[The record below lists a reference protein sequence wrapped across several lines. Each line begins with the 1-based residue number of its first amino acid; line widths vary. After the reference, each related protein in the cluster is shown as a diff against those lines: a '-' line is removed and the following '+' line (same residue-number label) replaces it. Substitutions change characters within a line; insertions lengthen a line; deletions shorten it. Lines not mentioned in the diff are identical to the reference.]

1 MILRDYQ
8 TKIITDLRKAFNSG
22 YKSPVVVL
30 GCGGGKSIV
39 CANIARM
46 ATDKG
51 NRVLFLVHRI
61 ELIEQIQDT
70 FNNCGVNMELC
81 DIAMVQSGKKYT
93 ADYKMIITDES
104 HHSVCTTYKN
114 IYNRYPNALRVNVTA
129 TPCRADNR
137 GLGETCDYLLETVST
152 KWLIANKY
160 LAPYEYYT
168 VKIAD
173 LSGIK
178 KVRGEYEDITE
189 LLSKPKIY
197 GDVLKYYKHGSK
209 CICYCSSLLHSQTTA
224 DQFNATGVPAAH
236 LDGNTPKDQR
246 KQIVDDFRTGKILVL
261 CNFSI
266 LGEGLDISDCDM
278 VMILRKTASL
288 NLFIQ
293 MSMRCMRYQKGKT
306 AYIYDFCGNAFEHGL
321 PDDDRQ
327 WSLDSKAKMSRN
339 ESSEP
344 DILVRQCKSC
354 LRVYSGTSRVCP
366 YCGTNN
372 GLTRKE
378 IEQDEKAELERI
390 TEIKK
395 REYKKELKDCKTL
408 DDYRQFGKEHG
419 YADGWAY
426 MRYNVVN
433 KYRNKYNQN

>member
-1 MILRDYQ
+1 MTGKQLARLCAEFTNKPDNCDGCPLYREFGA
-8 TKIITDLRKAFNSG
+8 DNDAPCNSG
-22 YKSPVVVL
+22 
-30 GCGGGKSIV
+30 
-39 CANIARM
+39 
-46 ATDKG
+46 
-51 NRVLFLVHRI
+51 
-61 ELIEQIQDT
+61 
-70 FNNCGVNMELC
+70 
-81 DIAMVQSGKKYT
+81 
-93 ADYKMIITDES
+93 
-104 HHSVCTTYKN
+104 
-114 IYNRYPNALRVNVTA
+114 YPNALRVNVTA

-152 KWLIANKY
+152 KWLIANNY

-173 LSGIK
+173 LSGVK

-197 GDVLKYYKHGSK
+197 GDVLKYYKKGSK
-209 CICYCSSLLHSQTTA
+209 CICYCSSLQHSQTTA
-224 DQFNATGVPAAH
+224 DQFNAIGVPAAH

-261 CNFSI
+261 CNFSL
-266 LGEGLDISDCDM
+266 LGEGLDISDCS
-278 VMILRKTASL
+278 MIMMLRKTASL

-327 WSLDSKAKMSRN
+327 WSLDSKIKMSRN
-339 ESSEP
+339 ESAEP

-354 LRVYSGTSRVCP
+354 LRVYSGTSRICP
-366 YCGTNN
+366 YCGTYN
-372 GLTRKE
+372 GKTRKE

-390 TEIKK
+390 EAIERKQKK
-395 REYKKELKDCKTL
+395 DELKEAGQSLEALRAYGRKM
-408 DDYRQFGKEHG
+408 G
-419 YADGWAY
+419 YAPGWAY
-426 MRYNVVN
+426 QRWNILN
-433 KYRNKYNQN
+433 KYKERYGK